1 MAAKHRILAPLFA
14 IALAAVGSSTLLAKN
29 FPQSLLVV
37 DPLAAAWEPGIPA
50 GLGGSFEYGNY
61 IFSHDD
67 VDSFYLR
74 SSISPVI
81 AKVDESFALGG
92 LYETDLLCGPVAA
105 GETAA
110 NIAAFWMNAFQFAYG
125 LYSAYRLPG
134 PLGLDLLAEY
144 SRSSQHPLRPAYSQV
159 AADILMCGLALPRLE
174 SDRMSASAYLRAG
187 YRDLFGFWQSSLPKP
202 RISWVIEPAAE
213 VHYSLSRSLSLVAR
227 ANPELF
233 IDRYKN
239 CFDANFFAEAGIA
252 LAKGEL
258 DDEFLFTLYSTRDS
272 DLLLLYVA
280 HPTFEAGLS
289 VRLSAFRLSPRPHE
303 RL

>member
-1 MAAKHRILAPLFA
+1 MAAKCRIPTLLLAILLLA
-14 IALAAVGSSTLLAKN
+14 IGSSALSAKN
-29 FPQSLLVV
+29 FPLSLLVV

-50 GLGGSFEYGNY
+50 GLGGSIEYGNY
-61 IFSHDD
+61 LFSHDD
-67 VDSFYLR
+67 ADSFYLR
-74 SSISPVI
+74 SSVSPVI
-81 AKVDESFALGG
+81 AKVGESFALGAH
-92 LYETDLLCGPVAA
+92 YETDLFCGPVAED
-105 GETAA
+105 ETAV

-174 SDRMSASAYLRAG
+174 SDGISASAYLRAG

-202 RISWVIEPAAE
+202 RISWVMEPAAE
-213 VHYSLSRSLSLVAR
+213 IRYSLSGSLALVAR

-233 IDRYKN
+233 IDRYTN
-239 CFDANFFAEAGIA
+239 RFDANFFAEAGLA
-252 LAKGEL
+252 LTKSEL
-258 DDEFLFTLYSTRDS
+258 DDEFLFTLYATRDS
-272 DLLLLYVA
+272 DLLLNTA

-289 VRLSAFRLSPRPHE
+289 VRLSAFRLSPRPH
-303 RL
+303 

>member
-1 MAAKHRILAPLFA
+1 MAAKCRIPGLLLA
-14 IALAAVGSSTLLAKN
+14 IVLAAVGSSALSAKD
-29 FPQSLLVV
+29 FPLSLLVV
-37 DPLAAAWEPGIPA
+37 DPLAAAWESGIPA
-50 GLGGSFEYGNY
+50 GFGGSFEYGNY
-61 IFSHDD
+61 VFPHDD

-81 AKVDESFALGG
+81 AKVGENFALGG
-92 LYETDLLCGPVAA
+92 HYETDLFCGPVAED
-105 GETAA
+105 ETAA
-110 NIAAFWMNAFQFAYG
+110 NVAAFWMNAFQFAYG
-125 LYSAYRLPG
+125 LYTAYRLPG
-134 PLGLDLLAEY
+134 PLDLDLLAEY

-174 SDRMSASAYLRAG
+174 SGEMSASSYLRVG
-187 YRDLFGFWQSSLPKP
+187 YRDLFSFWQSSLPKP
-202 RISWVIEPAAE
+202 RISWVMEPAAE
-213 VHYSLSRSLSLVAR
+213 VRYTLSRSLSLVAR

-258 DDEFLFTLYSTRDS
+258 DDEFLFTLYSTHDS
-272 DLLLLYVA
+272 DLLLNVA

-289 VRLSAFRLSPRPHE
+289 VRLAAFRLSPRP
-303 RL
+303 R